1 MVDPTDE
8 EQTTRYRRKIQKD
21 EDFLQ
26 RTAALTAT
34 LEDLV
39 RLNSAVNVFETYFDE
54 PDETTDYKRAAVATM
69 AVFKDPLRDDSAQ
82 PRSVSAVGN

>member
-1 MVDPTDE
+1 M
-8 EQTTRYRRKIQKD
+8 
-21 EDFLQ
+21 
-26 RTAALTAT
+26 
-34 LEDLV
+34 

-54 PDETTDYKRAAVATM
+54 PDETTDYKRAAVATV